1 VQVAQINSAKTA
13 NDPKGA
19 GRQRTGAPAGRTW
32 APLWAIDL
40 HPRQRHVAR
49 HAPAHGPR
57 AALPRHGRPGEAPP
71 RSLPLVA
78 CLLDGVKYCEPD
90 DEPLPED
97 AAEARQRAPRGPTLR
112 AMVRHVVRAV
122 DAEADDARLRRR
134 QRAQALVAYG
144 LRQIEI
150 AEALGV
156 SKQTVTADLAAAR
169 DRAPLAPG
177 AVAVT
182 VR

>member
-1 VQVAQINSAKTA
+1 VPRGCRRSGEPGYGRGWSCAATA
-13 NDPKGA
+13 AAGA
-19 GRQRTGAPAGRTW
+19 DRRTEGENIA
-32 APLWAIDL
+32 
-40 HPRQRHVAR
+40 RQRHVDR
-49 HAPAHGPR
+49 HAAKHGSGNAVSHHRLPGSVLAHQR
-57 AALPRHGRPGEAPP
+57 AEQLVDGE
-71 RSLPLVA
+71 RYFL
-78 CLLDGVKYCEPD
+78 PD
-90 DEPLPED
+90 DLPPPED
-97 AAEARQRAPRGPTLR
+97 ATEVRQRAPRSPTLR
-112 AMVRHVVRAV
+112 AMVRHGVRAT

>member
-1 VQVAQINSAKTA
+1 MVRVLPYLDTAAQ
-13 NDPKGA
+13 
-19 GRQRTGAPAGRTW
+19 
-32 APLWAIDL
+32 L
-40 HPRQRHVAR
+40 RHLRV
-49 HAPAHGPR
+49 
-57 AALPRHGRPGEAPP
+57 
-71 RSLPLVA
+71 SLPLVA

-97 AAEARQRAPRGPTLR
+97 AAEARQQAPRGPTLR

-156 SKQTVTADLAAAR
+156 SKQTITQDLAAAR
-169 DRAPLAPG
+169 G
-177 AVAVT
+177 NVT
-182 VR
+182 AR